1 MSITSPVSIS
11 WNEVEVGYEL
21 PVEQRDIT
29 AALVV
34 AGAISATHDYTDV
47 HHDYHAARK
56 AGADDVFMNILT
68 TNGLIGKY
76 LTDWCG
82 PTGELK
88 KITVRLAVPN
98 YPGDVMS
105 ISGRIIKKY
114 ESKDQKLVEVEF
126 VGKNKLGNHA
136 MGTAVLAL
144 NSVRR

>member
-1 MSITSPVSIS
+1 MSITSSSAIS

-21 PVEQRDIT
+21 PVQQRDIT

-114 ESKDQKLVEVEF
+114 ESESQNLVEVEF

-136 MGTAVLAL
+136 VGTAVLAL
-144 NSVRR
+144 NPVRR